1 MALETEFLDDVK
13 SRFQDGFTGIERAVR
28 QLDDEQLWRRP
39 STQSNSVG
47 IILQHLTG
55 NLNQWVLEALG
66 GREYKRNRP
75 LEFED
80 KNQKS
85 KQEIVDGFVQL
96 GKDIRDVISAIAPDS
111 LLDARKIQ
119 GTDQTVFSAL
129 MSAVTHL
136 DLHAGQIL
144 YIAKMVLNEKY
155 VPVSGH

>member
-1 MALETEFLDDVK
+1 VAIEIEFLNDVK

-80 KNQKS
+80 NRQKS
-85 KQEIVDGFVQL
+85 KQEVVDSFVQL
-96 GKDIRDVISAIAPDS
+96 GKDIRDVVSAISPES
-111 LLDARKIQ
+111 LLEARQIQ
-119 GTDQTVFSAL
+119 GTDQTVFTAL
-129 MSAVTHL
+129 VSAVTHL

-144 YIAKMVLNEKY
+144 YIAKMYLNEKY
-155 VPVSGH
+155 LPVSGH